1 MFILNVG
8 DVWPNLN
15 GMKLSW
21 TDQDNDQDSGADCV
35 AAFGPCAMGTHT
47 FWSASMM

>member
-8 DVWPNLN
+8 DVLLNLN
-15 GMKLSW
+15 GMKLSC
-21 TDQDNDQDSGADCV
+21 TDQDNDKDSGADCV

-47 FWSASMM
+47 FLFASMM